1 MTFRIINTQEA
12 HTGPR
17 GVRYV
22 HDAARP
28 FAVLFNSNRSEICAL
43 RCSTEQAAEAAVA
56 KFTASRARY
65 AARNAQVA

>member
-1 MTFRIINTQEA
+1 MSFRIINTQEV

-28 FAVLFNSNRSEICAL
+28 FAVLFDKGHGEMCAL
-43 RCSTEQAAEAAVA
+43 RCATQSAAEAAVA
-56 KFTASRARY
+56 KFTASRERY
-65 AARNAQVA
+65 AARVSA